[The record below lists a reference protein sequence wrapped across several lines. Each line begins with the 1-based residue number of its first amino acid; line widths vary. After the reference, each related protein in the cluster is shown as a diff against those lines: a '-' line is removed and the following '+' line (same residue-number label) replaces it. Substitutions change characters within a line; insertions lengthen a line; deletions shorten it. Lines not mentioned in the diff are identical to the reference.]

1 MTSLHRLALRTA
13 ASFSAAQP
21 QLHGTCIR
29 SRLMS
34 ASASATA
41 PPSDTAN
48 HDETHNSFQ
57 ILGLEHSFAI
67 DPDMLKQSYRKL
79 MIDFHP
85 DKHSLKDVEVQ
96 EAFEKRASAVTR
108 AYDTL
113 KHPHTRASHLLE
125 VLGHPMEDQAE
136 GDLVG
141 MVFLME
147 IMEVREII
155 DNTVG
160 DDELRP
166 LLLENQKEIDETSE
180 LLSEAFKQTNLEKAL
195 ELTAQIQYFTRIDE
209 TIRDK
214 MKSLD

>member
-1 MTSLHRLALRTA
+1 
-13 ASFSAAQP
+13 
-21 QLHGTCIR
+21 
-29 SRLMS
+29 MS
-34 ASASATA
+34 ASASA
-41 PPSDTAN
+41 PDTVN
-48 HDETHNSFQ
+48 HHHTHNSFQ

-67 DPDMLKQSYRKL
+67 DPDRLKQSYRNL

-85 DKHSLKDVEVQ
+85 DKHSLKDIEVQ
-96 EAFEKRASAVTR
+96 EAFEKQASAVTR
-108 AYDTL
+108 AYDIL
-113 KHPHTRASHLLE
+113 KHPHTRATHLLE
-125 VLGHPMEDQAE
+125 VLGHPMEDQST

-147 IMEVREII
+147 IMEAREII
-155 DNTVG
+155 DSTVG

-180 LLSEAFKQTNLEKAL
+180 LLSRAFEQTNLEKAL

-209 TIRDK
+209 TIREK

>member
-1 MTSLHRLALRTA
+1 
-13 ASFSAAQP
+13 
-21 QLHGTCIR
+21 
-29 SRLMS
+29 
-34 ASASATA
+34 
-41 PPSDTAN
+41 
-48 HDETHNSFQ
+48 
-57 ILGLEHSFAI
+57 
-67 DPDMLKQSYRKL
+67 

-85 DKHSLKDVEVQ
+85 DKHSNKDVEEQ
-96 EAFEKRASAVTR
+96 EAFEKQASAVTR

-113 KHPHTRASHLLE
+113 KHPHTRATHLLE
-125 VLGHPMEDQAE
+125 MLGHPMEDQST

-141 MVFLME
+141 NVFLME

-180 LLSEAFKQTNLEKAL
+180 LLARAFEEPNLVKAL

-209 TIRDK
+209 TIREK